1 MKKKLKITCITTV
14 PTSALAEAMN
24 AVNEDF
30 ELDVDFKIYYPHQID
45 EEEVD
50 SETVKEDLRSSAI
63 ALIDIRGG
71 GRSSEIAY
79 DALKDENNIVLNL
92 VGPMSKLMEI
102 TRLGSFAGGKIAD
115 RIKSSTDLDNPEELW
130 QKIERAQNVVEMA
143 GKVLPIKSI
152 KDAKNYI
159 TITKYWRYG
168 GKANYYNLI
177 LFLLRDYLN
186 YDLPKAKEPVAFPD
200 YGIYHP
206 AYGHFTD
213 LEKFIEI
220 SGFKDE
226 TSTIGMLFY
235 GGMLIKVLLQ

>member
-1 MKKKLKITCITTV
+1 
-14 PTSALAEAMN
+14 
-24 AVNEDF
+24 
-30 ELDVDFKIYYPHQID
+30 
-45 EEEVD
+45 
-50 SETVKEDLRSSAI
+50 
-63 ALIDIRGG
+63 
-71 GRSSEIAY
+71 
-79 DALKDENNIVLNL
+79 
-92 VGPMSKLMEI
+92 MEI

-213 LEKFIEI
+213 LEKFIRAR
-220 SGFKDE
+220 SGKME
-226 TSTIGMLFY
+226 RIGNWSFANRSYCRCDLA
-235 GGMLIKVLLQ
+235 